1 MAKMTDDELL
11 VLIQT
16 HEANSIGNSANASGV
31 GLGSTTP
38 QQQNDLTTVEIDRYN
53 ALNFYNAR
61 PFGNEQTD
69 RSQVVLPELRDTV
82 EWMLPQLMRMYAGT
96 SRICSFDPVKPGD
109 EAFAEQ
115 ETDVVNYV
123 FLKQNNGFNLLYD
136 AFKDALLLKNYY
148 FKAGWEKKKHV
159 SIEGYTDLTRDELVK
174 IFVDAKENGDELEVL
189 EQETKQSLIPGLSP
203 PLPVPTGAP
212 SPQQAGLGQP
222 QAAGPQ
228 SGAIPGA
235 PLQPQNPA
243 IDPSSLFATIQA
255 ALPQPTTTYDIK
267 LRRTTYKGQ
276 VVVECCPPE
285 DMRISARARSDM
297 NESPYTAFHSKP
309 TRSELIEMG
318 FDKAIVDS
326 IPKAKPSW
334 VEMDKLARDS
344 ALDEMTDPDESDPS
358 VTPVELKEC
367 YLRVDYDG
375 DGVAELRRVLVGGS
389 KILENEEVPFVAFSS
404 GVPCRMSHR
413 HIGVSLYDMM
423 GDLQMIKSMLFRQT
437 MDNIYLKNNTRTAV
451 NNQTVNLD
459 DLLTNRPGGIVRVNG
474 APGMDIMP
482 LEVGD
487 VTSETAALMD
497 RVDSMRTMRTGVG
510 ANTLG
515 LDPDALQNIT
525 AANGAAA
532 LSAAQLKI
540 EMIALLLGDGL
551 KDLFLKIHALLIMHQ
566 DQKLDVQLRGEWIE
580 ADPSQWKTRTSVTL
594 NIGLGSGNR
603 QELRANAMAL
613 AGAQQQAAAMGLVG
627 PKQAY
632 NTAIKLLEGL
642 GWENGH
648 GNYFMSPDSP
658 EYAQAMQAKQQ
669 SAQQAQASDPKLAL
683 ARFKAQSDAQLQQA
697 EAARE
702 SQQITLQA
710 QKDSQQSQQDA
721 QIKLLLSR
729 EQSADQMKV
738 QTAKALLGF
747 IEGIVEAALKAQSTP
762 ATIESDVAAAAQ
774 AGRQI
779 Q

>member
-1 MAKMTDDELL
+1 MGKMTEEELL
-11 VLIQT
+11 VLIRT

-159 SIEGYTDLTRDELVK
+159 SIENYSGLTKDELVK
-174 IFVDAKENGDELEVL
+174 LFVDAEENGDELEVL
-189 EQETKQSLIPGLSP
+189 EQEAKQSLIPGLAP
-203 PLPVPTGAP
+203 PLPTPPTNGPMPPAPGGAQVPP
-212 SPQQAGLGQP
+212 PMP
-222 QAAGPQ
+222 QA
-228 SGAIPGA
+228 GA

-243 IDPSSLFATIQA
+243 LNPASLFASIQA
-255 ALPQPTTTYDIK
+255 TLPQPTTTYDIK
-267 LRRTTYKGQ
+267 IRRTAYKGQ

-318 FDKAIVDS
+318 FDKDVVVA

-367 YLRVDYDG
+367 YLRVDFDG

-423 GDLQMIKSMLFRQT
+423 GDLQMIKSMLFRQSL
-437 MDNIYLKNNTRTAV
+437 DNIYLKNNTRTAV

-459 DLLTNRPGGIVRVNG
+459 DLLTNRPGGLVRVNG
-474 APGMDIMP
+474 PPGMDIMP

-487 VTSETAALMD
+487 VTGETNALMD

-515 LDPDALQNIT
+515 LDPDSLQNIT

-580 ADPSQWKTRTSVTL
+580 ADPSQWKTRTAVTL

-658 EYAQAMQAKQQ
+658 EYAKAMRAKQQ
-669 SAQQAQASDPKLAL
+669 AAQAAQASDPKLAL
-683 ARFKAQSDAQLQQA
+683 ARFKAQADAAQQQA
-697 EAARE
+697 EGARE
-702 SQQITLQA
+702 TQQIALQA
-710 QKDSQQSQQDA
+710 QKDTQQATQDA
-721 QIKLLLSR
+721 QIKMALSR
-729 EQSADQMKV
+729 EQAADQMKV

-747 IEGIVEAALKAQSTP
+747 IEGIVEAALKANSAPT
-762 ATIESDVAAAAQ
+762 TIEQDVAATAQ
-774 AGRQI
+774 AGRLVQ
-779 Q
+779 

>member
-1 MAKMTDDELL
+1 MAKMTDDDLL

-159 SIEGYTDLTRDELVK
+159 SIEPYSDLTRDELVK
-174 IFVDAKENGDELEVL
+174 IFVEAEENGDELEVL
-189 EQETKQSLIPGLSP
+189 EQETKQSLIPGLAPQPTQNMP
-203 PLPVPTGAP
+203 PQATPAPMPVPM
-212 SPQQAGLGQP
+212 Q
-222 QAAGPQ
+222 
-228 SGAIPGA
+228 PGA

-474 APGMDIMP
+474 SPISEIQP

-487 VTSETAALMD
+487 VTSETNALMD

-580 ADPSQWKTRTSVTL
+580 ADPSQWKTRTAVTL

-702 SQQITLQA
+702 NQQITLQA
-710 QKDSQQSQQDA
+710 NKDSQQA
-721 QIKLLLSR
+721 QLEAGIRLH
-729 EQSADQMKV
+729 EMQVESANAMRI
-738 QTAKALLGF
+738 QTAKTLLGF